1 MGEPALAQPLPYE
14 VLGSSHDEARW
25 KQLRRSGVGASEVA
39 AILGESPWLSAT
51 ELYALKVVPGYEGDP
66 ALDEAEHVYWG
77 RKLESSIVSGYQDRT
92 GRPVEHAGLLLRSR
106 LHPWA
111 LCTLDGNTTDGRPGE
126 PWPLEIKNIGVQKST
141 EWEEGPPR
149 HYVLQ
154 LQQQMLVTGAPRATA
169 AALIGGQRL
178 VWCDVER
185 DEIAIRR
192 IVHAGRIFWNECV
205 EAGVLPKPDGSDSA
219 KRGLAAL
226 YRDRPDPESL
236 VQLPGSMLEE
246 DVELVELKASVSAMQ
261 KRIATIENGIKAHIG
276 KAEMGVLPDGTVY
289 SWREQTRAEHVVRES
304 TFRVLRR
311 HATQAEKQETRR

>member
-1 MGEPALAQPLPYE
+1 MGEPALATPAPYD
-14 VLGSSHDEARW
+14 VLGSSHDEERW
-25 KQLRRSGVGASEVA
+25 KQLRRSGVGASEIAGV
-39 AILGESPWLSAT
+39 LGESPWLSAT
-51 ELYALKVVPGYEGDP
+51 ELYALKVIPDYNGDP
-66 ALDEAEHVYWG
+66 GLDEAEHVYWG
-77 RKLESSIVSGYQDRT
+77 RRLEQSIVAGYQDRT
-92 GRPVEHAGLLLRSR
+92 GRPVEPQSLLLRSR
-106 LHPWA
+106 VHPWA
-111 LCTLDGNTTDGRPGE
+111 LCTLDAVTTDGREGA
-126 PWPLEIKNIGVQKST
+126 PWPLEIKNIGVQKSA

-192 IVHAGRIFWNECV
+192 IVHAGRIFWAECV
-205 EAGVLPKPDGSDSA
+205 EAGKVPKPDGSDSA
-219 KRGLAAL
+219 KRALGAL

-236 VQLPGSMLEE
+236 VQLPGSLLEE
-246 DVELVELKASVSAMQ
+246 DAELVELKASVSAMQ

-276 KAEMGVLPDGTVY
+276 AREMGALPDGTVY
-289 SWREQTRAEHVVRES
+289 SWREQTRAAHAVKES

-311 HATQAEKQETRR
+311 HPTQQEKSSR